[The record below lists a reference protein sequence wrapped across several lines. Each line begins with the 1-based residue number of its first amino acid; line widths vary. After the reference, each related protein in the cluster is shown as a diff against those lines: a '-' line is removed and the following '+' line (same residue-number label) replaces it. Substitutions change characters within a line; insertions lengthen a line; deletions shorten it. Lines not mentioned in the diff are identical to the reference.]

1 MITHDDVTEY
11 LENIQQLEQ
20 QMKVTYGKL
29 AKEVKNR
36 DLQSILQSLS
46 DDEERHREMI
56 TAIIDQFKQKAG

>member
-1 MITHDDVTEY
+1 MITNEDVTEY

-29 AKEVKNR
+29 AEEVKNR

-46 DDEERHREMI
+46 DDEERHWKMI
-56 TAIIDQFKQKAG
+56 TSIIDQFRQKAG